1 MTTTNVSIC
10 SYLINA
16 DELRKLRS
24 SVTLIDLQPAE
35 DFAAAHSEGSMLIAL
50 KSLDYPNIK
59 HYVGARGEWRNRD
72 DSVIVITEPGK

>member
-1 MTTTNVSIC
+1 MTTTNVSNC
-10 SYLINA
+10 SDLINA

-35 DFAAAHSEGSMLIAL
+35 DFAVAHSEGSTLIAL

-59 HYVGARGEWRNRD
+59 HYVGAWGEWGNRD
-72 DSVIVITEPGK
+72 DSVIVIAEPGT

>member
-24 SVTLIDLQPAE
+24 SVTLIDLQSTE
-35 DFAAAHSEGSMLIAL
+35 DFAVAHSEGSTLIAL

-59 HYVGARGEWRNRD
+59 HYVGAWGEWGNRD
-72 DSVIVITEPGK
+72 DSVIVIAEPGK